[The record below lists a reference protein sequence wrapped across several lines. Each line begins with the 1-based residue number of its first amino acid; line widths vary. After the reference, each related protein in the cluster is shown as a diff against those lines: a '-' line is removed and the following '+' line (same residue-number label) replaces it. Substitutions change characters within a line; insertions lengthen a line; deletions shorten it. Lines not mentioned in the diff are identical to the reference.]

1 VPVSEGWEAAF
12 VAMSVALGVSVD
24 EACASLS
31 EAAAGRAGAF
41 AKALTHPAKQERA
54 KALAAGL
61 ARIAV
66 AVEKAR
72 LA

>member
-1 VPVSEGWEAAF
+1 VATADGWEAAF
-12 VAMSVALGVSVD
+12 IAASVAFGASVD
-24 EACASLS
+24 EAFASLGD
-31 EAAAGRAGAF
+31 EAGTLAEGF
-41 AKALTHPAKQERA
+41 AKSLAHSTREARA

-66 AVEKAR
+66 AVEKGR